1 MAEIIKIIVPLLSIL
16 ISLYGV
22 FKKNRVFFNSGYFIF
37 GILIVFDQFNFF
49 FENSNPNHIAIATV
63 FLLQVIL
70 SFPNKLNYD
79 GSKIAKSA
87 STKINLSLVST
98 NLFGAYLAAQIDYI
112 PNEAI
117 YGHLLFAILPIIA
130 IYLVLTN
137 KIELD
142 KAE

>member
-1 MAEIIKIIVPLLSIL
+1 MAEIIKMIIPLLCIL
-16 ISLYGV
+16 ITLYGV

-37 GILIVFDQFNFF
+37 GILIAFDQLNFF
-49 FENSNPNHIAIATV
+49 FENSNSNHIAIGTV
-63 FLLQVIL
+63 FMLQVIL

-87 STKINLSLVST
+87 STKINLSLVSI
-98 NLFGAYLAAQIDYI
+98 NLFGAYLATRVDYV
-112 PNEAI
+112 PDEAM

-137 KIELD
+137 KIELV

>member
-1 MAEIIKIIVPLLSIL
+1 
-16 ISLYGV
+16 
-22 FKKNRVFFNSGYFIF
+22 
-37 GILIVFDQFNFF
+37 
-49 FENSNPNHIAIATV
+49 
-63 FLLQVIL
+63 LLQVIL